1 MKKNDLEKPVF
12 IIGVPRSGTTMLW
25 SILLRHPEF
34 KGEKEIPSWN
44 AETSIF
50 HKFPKVLE
58 DFFMPGRWPFWNE
71 YFVGDKEKFDCW
83 MVDCIRNFIIKAAEA
98 REAKR
103 PLEKTPNHL
112 ENIELIEKAFPQA
125 KIIHIVRHPLDVFAS
140 MRKRSFVTAPR
151 FDPWLKVSAEQ
162 FAEDYE
168 RKVNK
173 VEHYKGSLKIFTV
186 RYEDLTEDAE
196 VHFIRVC
203 KFLEVSPDT
212 PIIYGAKPAKKIHK
226 FPLQS
231 HVPIENSGMWRNAV
245 SEKEAALIMRKTRES
260 RKIHHYE

>member
-1 MKKNDLEKPVF
+1 MNKDNFEKPVF
-12 IIGVPRSGTTMLW
+12 IVGVPRSGTTMLW
-25 SILLRHPEF
+25 SILLRHSEF

-50 HKFPKVLE
+50 HKFHKVLE

-98 REAKR
+98 RGAKR

-140 MRKRSFVTAPR
+140 MRKRSFVTALR
-151 FDPWLKVSAEQ
+151 FDPWLKVSAKQ
-162 FAEDYE
+162 FAEDYK

-173 VEHYKGSLKIFTV
+173 VEHYRGSLKIFTV

-196 VHFIRVC
+196 IHVMRVC
-203 KFLEVSPDT
+203 KFLKIIPD
-212 PIIYGAKPAKKIHK
+212 PAIIYGVKPIKKIQK

-231 HVPIENSGMWRNAV
+231 NVPIRNSGIWQNV
-245 SEKEAALIMRKTRES
+245 ISEEEAKLIINKTKKIRKAYR
-260 RKIHHYE
+260 YE

>member
-1 MKKNDLEKPVF
+1 MKGNDFKKPVF
-12 IIGVPRSGTTMLW
+12 IVGVPRSGTTMLW

-34 KGEKEIPSWN
+34 KGEKGIPSWN

-58 DFFMPGRWPFWNE
+58 DFFTPGKWPFWNE
-71 YFVGDKEKFDCW
+71 YFVGDREKFDSW
-83 MVDCIRNFIIKAAEA
+83 LIDCIRDFIIKATEA
-98 REAKR
+98 RKAKR

-112 ENIELIEKAFPQA
+112 ENIDLIEKAFPQA

-151 FDPWLKVSAEQ
+151 FDPWLKVPPGQ

-173 VEHYKGSLKIFTV
+173 VDYYRGSLKIFTA
-186 RYEDLTEDAE
+186 RYEDLTRDAE
-196 VHFIRVC
+196 IYVMRIC
-203 KFLEVSPDT
+203 NFLKIIPDASV
-212 PIIYGAKPAKKIHK
+212 IYGEKPSRKIHK
-226 FPLQS
+226 FPFQS
-231 HVPIENSGMWRNAV
+231 HVPVVNSNTWRNIV
-245 SEKEAALIMRKTRES
+245 SEKEASLIMKITERT
-260 RKIHHYE
+260 RKIHGYK

>member
-1 MKKNDLEKPVF
+1 
-12 IIGVPRSGTTMLW
+12 MLW

-34 KGEKEIPSWN
+34 RGEKEIPFWN

-58 DFFMPGRWPFWNE
+58 DFFMPERWPFWNE
-71 YFVGDKEKFDCW
+71 YFVGDEKKFNEW
-83 MVDCIRNFIIKAAEA
+83 MVSCLKNFIIKASEA
-98 REAKR
+98 RKAKR

-112 ENIELIEKAFPQA
+112 ENINLIEKTFPEA
-125 KIIHIVRHPLDVFAS
+125 KIIHIARHPLDIFAS
-140 MRKRSFVTAPR
+140 MRRRSFVTAPR

-162 FAEDYE
+162 FAKDYE

-173 VEHYKGSLKIFTV
+173 IEHYNGSLKIFTV

-196 VHFIRVC
+196 VYVIRVC
-203 KFLEVSPDT
+203 KFLEILSDT
-212 PIIYGAKPAKKIHK
+212 SIIYGAKPSKKIHK

-231 HVPIENSGMWRNAV
+231 HVPVENSGMWRNVV
-245 SEKEAALIMRKTRES
+245 SEKEVVLILKETKKS

>member
-1 MKKNDLEKPVF
+1 MKGDDFKKPVF
-12 IIGVPRSGTTMLW
+12 IVGVPRSGTTMLW

-34 KGEKEIPSWN
+34 RGEKEIPIWN

-58 DFFMPGRWPFWNE
+58 DFFMPGKWPFWNE
-71 YFVGDKEKFDCW
+71 YFVGDREKFNSWLIDC
-83 MVDCIRNFIIKAAEA
+83 VRDFIVKAAEA
-98 REAKR
+98 RKAKR

-112 ENIELIEKAFPQA
+112 ENIDLIEKAFPQA

-151 FDPWLKVSAEQ
+151 FDPWLKVSARQ

-173 VEHYKGSLKIFTV
+173 VDYYRGGLKIFTA
-186 RYEDLTEDAE
+186 RYEDLTKDAE
-196 VHFIRVC
+196 IYVTQIC
-203 KFLEVSPDT
+203 NFLEIESDMS
-212 PIIYGAKPAKKIHK
+212 IIYGEKPTRKIHK
-226 FPLQS
+226 FPFKS
-231 HVPIENSGMWRNAV
+231 HVPVINSSMWRNCV
-245 SEKEAALIMRKTRES
+245 SEAEASIIIKITRKTR
-260 RKIHHYE
+260 KNHFYE